1 MKKNGRVQEKIFF
14 KNGDLNFRLLQ
25 QKVYQTLSYDISDLF
40 SIWSRREPTK
50 VDPAVPILN
59 PNYKSHMCLF
69 FDISD
74 INRILTNRIVLI
86 DN

>member
-59 PNYKSHMCLF
+59 PSVVN
-69 FDISD
+69 
-74 INRILTNRIVLI
+74 
-86 DN
+86 